1 MRQIA
6 VLVEG
11 LTEERVI
18 AEVLAPAAL
27 ARDVVLTPIVVRTS
41 AGHRGGGSWGNYEI
55 KLRALLKQPQ
65 WEKVGL
71 LIDYYGYP
79 VGAPGRAP
87 GPLPSREAL
96 TAALLK
102 AHPQA
107 VFAPLIVP
115 HESEAWV
122 LAAIDAGAADGQI
135 RPAIVSSIRDA
146 VAKAG
151 GAERVNSRPE
161 FAPSKRLLSE
171 YPKYLKTVEGPQW
184 IAEAGL
190 DAVLQRCP
198 ALAAWWKDLLH

>member
-1 MRQIA
+1 M
-6 VLVEG
+6 
-11 LTEERVI
+11 
-18 AEVLAPAAL
+18 
-27 ARDVVLTPIVVRTS
+27 
-41 AGHRGGGSWGNYEI
+41 
-55 KLRALLKQPQ
+55 RALLRQPQ

-96 TAALLK
+96 TDALLE
-102 AHPQA
+102 AYPQA

-115 HESEAWV
+115 HESESWV
-122 LAAIDAGAADGQI
+122 LAAIDAGAADGRI

-171 YPKYLKTVEGPQW
+171 YPEYLKTVDGPQW
-184 IAEAGL
+184 ITEAGL
-190 DAVLQRCP
+190 DAVLRRCP
-198 ALAAWWKDLLH
+198 ALAAWWEDLLH